1 MKTKEILNEWRNFNK
16 EETMKITESKLR
28 EIIRNVIKEG
38 EFGDL
43 GMTPDVSQ
51 DARSLIGK
59 LRSEFPE
66 VNFVDYTH
74 FDGHDRDPQFAEVQ
88 EEHAIIRNFINS
100 RFGKDVTFE
109 DLVMAE
115 IDNGMI
121 PGDLKI
127 LDSKAAKLPGVG
139 SIVYGYLELS
149 PSDTIL
155 VVRSQGMGY
164 TNYYFCC

>member
-28 EIIRNVIKEG
+28 KLIRSVIKEG
-38 EFGDL
+38 EFDDM
-43 GMTPDVSQ
+43 MTPDVSPN
-51 DARSLIGK
+51 ARNLIGK
-59 LRSEFPE
+59 LRAKFPG
-66 VNFVDYTH
+66 VDFVDYTH
-74 FDGHDRDPQFAEVQ
+74 FDGRDRDPQFAEVQ

-100 RFGKDVTFE
+100 RLINEITFE
-109 DLVMAE
+109 DFVMAE

-121 PGDLKI
+121 PDDLKI

-139 SIVYGYLELS
+139 RIVYGYLELS

>member
-43 GMTPDVSQ
+43 GMTPDVSPS
-51 DARSLIGK
+51 ARSLIGK
-59 LRSEFPE
+59 LRAKFPG

-74 FDGHDRDPQFAEVQ
+74 FDGRDREPNFARDQ
-88 EEHAIIRNFINS
+88 DEHAKIRNFINLK
-100 RFGKDVTFE
+100 FGTDITFE
-109 DLVMAE
+109 DFVMVLK
-115 IDNGMI
+115 DDGMI
-121 PGDLKI
+121 SKDLN
-127 LDSKAAKLPGVG
+127 LDHEEGTLQ
-139 SIVYGYLELS
+139 YGYLDVI

-155 VVRSQGMGY
+155 VVRSEETGY
-164 TNYYFCC
+164 TNYYFFDNV